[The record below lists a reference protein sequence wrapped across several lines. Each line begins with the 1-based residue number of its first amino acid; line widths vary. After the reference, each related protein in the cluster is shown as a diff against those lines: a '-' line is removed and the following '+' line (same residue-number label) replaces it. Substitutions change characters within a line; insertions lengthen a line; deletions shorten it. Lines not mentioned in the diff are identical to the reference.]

1 MSSTTSPPAATPA
14 ATCAH
19 PSAWR
24 GADMAG
30 RDDWIVRLSAD
41 HNRELREALAVAT
54 ARGADIPAMAAQDFP
69 LPTLAPRLRALAREI
84 VDGRGFV
91 LLRGLRIDDLPIR
104 DAARIYW
111 GLGSHMGQGRA
122 QNAQGDMLG
131 HVTDL
136 GLDYRTDPNARGYQT
151 RLRLPFHNDALDI
164 VGLLCWMPAKAGG
177 LSRIVSSTAI
187 HNAIADRRPDLMDVV
202 TAPMC
207 IDRRGET
214 PAGKTPWYEGALFER
229 VTGPETGQAGGR
241 LFCRY
246 NRTYI
251 ESAQRFAEVPR
262 LTPRQIE
269 ALDLIDALCDD
280 PALHL
285 DMQLQRGDMQF
296 VSNHTV
302 LHSRTDYEDWPDQP
316 RRRYLLRLWLH
327 TGLIAAL
334 PPSHA
339 DRYADTLAW
348 QRQPRPPVFDL
359 SMRHAELAH

>member
-1 MSSTTSPPAATPA
+1 MSSTPSPRLSNAAA
-14 ATCAH
+14 CYEH

-24 GADMAG
+24 GAEVAQ
-30 RDDWIVRLSAD
+30 RDDWIVRLTPA
-41 HNRELREALAVAT
+41 HNHELREALVVAG
-54 ARGADIPAMAAQDFP
+54 ARGADIPALAADDFP
-69 LPTLAPRLRALAREI
+69 LPTLAPLLRGLAREI
-84 VDGRGFV
+84 VHGRGFV
-91 LLRGLRIDDLPIR
+91 LVRGLRIDDLPIR

-111 GLGSHMGQGRA
+111 GLGCHIGQGRA

-136 GLDYRTDPNARGYQT
+136 GLDYKTDPHARGYQT

-187 HNAIADRRPDLMDVV
+187 HNAIAQRRPDLMDVV

-207 IDRRGET
+207 LDRRGET
-214 PAGKTPWYEGALFER
+214 PAGRKPWYEGAFFER
-229 VTGPETGQAGGR
+229 VGER

-262 LTPRQIE
+262 LTPRQVE

-285 DMQLQRGDMQF
+285 DMELQRGDMQF
-296 VSNHTV
+296 ICNYTV
-302 LHSRTDYEDWPDQP
+302 LHSRTDYEDWPEQE
-316 RRRYLLRLWLH
+316 RRRYLLRLWLD
-327 TGLIAAL
+327 TGLVAEL
-334 PPSHA
+334 PRSFA
-339 DRYADTLAW
+339 ERYADTLDW

-359 SMRHAELAH
+359 SKRHAELAH